1 MCCADLQVLNN
12 LDDRAVAGVELA
24 GLIEG
29 LAADAGRLNGEDQNQ
44 GRDLV
49 SIGDL
54 IVAKLG
60 GTELAALAGYA
71 TSVLFEVS
79 APADGSPAAAGT
91 DATADAVAHEVRPSV
106 LLARAPHDIN
116 LLLGV
121 EPKRPE
127 HAAVSAIPYQIS
139 STRRDSC
146 VICSLCVCG
155 LADVFGG
162 QGPRQKGRQGG
173 APHPVSSNS
182 VGLLKL
188 GCRCNVPEAP
198 ASCPYTAS
206 VVPCQW
212 LNRQLMRH
220 HGSQH

>member
-60 GTELAALAGYA
+60 GTELAALAGCA
-71 TSVLFEVS
+71 TSVLREVS

-91 DATADAVAHEVRPSV
+91 DATADAVAQEVRPSV
-106 LLARAPHDIN
+106 LLARAPHEHPNHYHFIN

-139 STRRDSC
+139 STRRDSY
-146 VICSLCVCG
+146 VMCSLCLCG

-162 QGPRQKGRQGG
+162 QHSEGPRQKGRQGG
-173 APHPVSSNS
+173 AHPVSSNS

-188 GCRCNVPEAP
+188 GCRCNVP
-198 ASCPYTAS
+198 
-206 VVPCQW
+206 
-212 LNRQLMRH
+212 
-220 HGSQH
+220 

>member
-60 GTELAALAGYA
+60 GTELAALAGHA
-71 TSVLFEVS
+71 TSVLREVS

-106 LLARAPHDIN
+106 LLN
-116 LLLGV
+116 TFLLAH
-121 EPKRPE
+121 RMN
-127 HAAVSAIPYQIS
+127 IP
-139 STRRDSC
+139 TTTT
-146 VICSLCVCG
+146 L
-155 LADVFGG
+155 
-162 QGPRQKGRQGG
+162 
-173 APHPVSSNS
+173 
-182 VGLLKL
+182 
-188 GCRCNVPEAP
+188 
-198 ASCPYTAS
+198 
-206 VVPCQW
+206 
-212 LNRQLMRH
+212 
-220 HGSQH
+220 